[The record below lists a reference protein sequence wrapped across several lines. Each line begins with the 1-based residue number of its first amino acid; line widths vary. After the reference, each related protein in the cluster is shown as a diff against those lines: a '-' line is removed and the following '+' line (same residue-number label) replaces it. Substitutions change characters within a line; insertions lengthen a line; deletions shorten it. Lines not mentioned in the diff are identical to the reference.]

1 MTGRWPRGFRLRYN
15 EWPRQLWK
23 FVTHPVT
30 EILALV
36 AVVLVA
42 LATLVMVESRLIR
55 SPHTP
60 IIFSPK

>member
-1 MTGRWPRGFRLRYN
+1 MGLRLRQY
-15 EWPRQLWK
+15 EWQRQLWK
-23 FVTHPVT
+23 FITNPVT
-30 EILALV
+30 EIVALV

-42 LATLVMVESRLIR
+42 LTTLVTVESRLIR

>member
-1 MTGRWPRGFRLRYN
+1 MGHRLRYS
-15 EWPRQLWK
+15 EWQRQLWK

-42 LATLVMVESRLIR
+42 LVTLVTVDSRLIR
-55 SPHTP
+55 SPAAP
-60 IIFSPK
+60 VVFSPK

>member
-1 MTGRWPRGFRLRYN
+1 MGFRLRHN
-15 EWPRQLWK
+15 EWQRQIRK

-30 EILALV
+30 EIVALV

-55 SPHTP
+55 SPHAP
-60 IIFSPK
+60 VVFSPK

>member
-1 MTGRWPRGFRLRYN
+1 MGLRLRHN
-15 EWPRQLWK
+15 EWQRQLWK

>member
-1 MTGRWPRGFRLRYN
+1 MGPRLRHN
-15 EWPRQLWK
+15 EWQRQLWK

-42 LATLVMVESRLIR
+42 LATLVMVESRLIL

>member
-1 MTGRWPRGFRLRYN
+1 MGFRLRYN
-15 EWPRQLWK
+15 EWQRQLWK

-30 EILALV
+30 EMLALV

>member
-1 MTGRWPRGFRLRYN
+1 MGLRLRYN
-15 EWPRQLWK
+15 EWQRQLWK